1 MHISTRNKLKY
12 FGLKR
17 FCPVCRSWLRYFR
30 PHGNK
35 PRLDALCPVCH
46 SLERHRLVWLFFK
59 DKTNLFEAPLKML
72 HAAPENC
79 FIRRLRNRENIDYT
93 SIDIESNLAD
103 KNMDLTCLDFENE
116 TFDVFY
122 CSHVLEHIPDDKK
135 ALAEIHRVLKKD
147 GWAVF
152 MVPMSGQTTQ
162 EDPHLTDPAEREKR
176 FGNIN
181 HYRIYGTDFVEK
193 LQQHGFQAQTAH
205 HYTQFSKFKTT
216 FWGLLNEPIFYCK
229 K

>member
-135 ALAEIHRVLKKD
+135 ALAEIHRVLKKTA
-147 GWAVF
+147 GPFLWSPCQAKPHKKIPTSPTPQNGRNVSETSTTTVF
-152 MVPMSGQTTQ
+152 T
-162 EDPHLTDPAEREKR
+162 
-176 FGNIN
+176 
-181 HYRIYGTDFVEK
+181 
-193 LQQHGFQAQTAH
+193 
-205 HYTQFSKFKTT
+205 
-216 FWGLLNEPIFYCK
+216 EPILSK
-229 K
+229 NSNSTVSRPKPPTTTPNSANSKPPSGAS